1 MTLGDSMKLIKQLC
15 ASVVVAAV
23 AVSAVVASEQP
34 VAINVVTNANI
45 KNFATH
51 DNLVF
56 SAAQPSDAQFKQLS
70 QAKVKH
76 VINLRA
82 ADEQDWDESTLVN
95 ALGMSYHS
103 IPIAGEKD
111 VNIDNAKQLADLLA
125 KLNGEPVLVHCASSN
140 RVGAL
145 MAISAHQQ
153 GADIESAIETGKQ
166 WGMASLE
173 SAVRKVMNVK

>member
-1 MTLGDSMKLIKQLC
+1 MKLIKQLC
-15 ASVVVAAV
+15 ASVFIVAIAASTV
-23 AVSAVVASEQP
+23 IASEKL
-34 VAINVVTNANI
+34 VAIEVVNNANI
-45 KNFATH
+45 KNFAAH
-51 DNLVF
+51 NNLVF
-56 SAAQPSDAQFKQLS
+56 SAAQPTDEQFKQLS

-82 ADEQDWDESTLVN
+82 ANEQDWDEGALVN
-95 ALGMSYHS
+95 SLGMNYHA
-103 IPIAGEKD
+103 IEIAGAED
-111 VNIDNAKQLADLLA
+111 VNIDNAKRLASLLEQL
-125 KLNGEPVLVHCASSN
+125 KGESVIVHCASSN

-173 SAVRKVMNVK
+173 PIVREVISDK

>member
-15 ASVVVAAV
+15 TSVFIAAI

-34 VAINVVTNANI
+34 VAIDGVNNANI
-45 KNFATH
+45 KNFAAH
-51 DNLVF
+51 NNLVF

-82 ADEQDWDESTLVN
+82 ADEQDWDEGALVN
-95 ALGMSYHS
+95 SLGMSYHA
-103 IPIAGEKD
+103 IPIAGAKD
-111 VNIDNAKQLADLLA
+111 VNIENANQLASLLA

-153 GADIESAIETGKQ
+153 GADIESAIKTGKQ

-173 SAVRKVMNVK
+173 PVVRKVMNDK

>member
-1 MTLGDSMKLIKQLC
+1 MKLIKQLC
-15 ASVVVAAV
+15 TSVFIAAV
-23 AVSAVVASEQP
+23 AVSTVIASEQP
-34 VAINVVTNANI
+34 VAIDVVNNANI
-45 KNFATH
+45 KNFAAH
-51 DNLVF
+51 NNLVF

-70 QAKVKH
+70 QANVKH

-82 ADEQDWDESTLVN
+82 ADEQDWDEGALVN
-95 ALGMSYHS
+95 SLGMSYHA
-103 IPIAGEKD
+103 IPIAGAKD
-111 VNIDNAKQLADLLA
+111 VNIENAKQLASLLA
-125 KLNGEPVLVHCASSN
+125 KLNGESVLVHCASSN

-173 SAVRKVMNVK
+173 PVVRKVMNDKY